1 MKIKI
6 IQSGR
11 SFGSQLA
18 NLDKKT
24 LTNVAIPLARDNL
37 PGLVRILASNA
48 INKFERKQVEKE
60 LLERGKDLFYLF
72 RMKIWIILLKSW
84 NH

>member
-1 MKIKI
+1 MKITI

-18 NLDKKT
+18 NLDKKA
-24 LTNVAIPLARDNL
+24 LTNVAIPLATYNL
-37 PGLVRILASNA
+37 PGLVSILASNA

-60 LLERGKDLFYLF
+60 LLEQGKDLFYLF
-72 RMKIWIILLKSW
+72 RMKI
-84 NH
+84 

>member
-1 MKIKI
+1 MKITI

-18 NLDKKT
+18 NLDKKA
-24 LTNVAIPLARDNL
+24 LTNVAIPLATYNL
-37 PGLVRILASNA
+37 PGLVSILASNA

-72 RMKIWIILLKSW
+72 WMKIWIILLKSK

>member
-1 MKIKI
+1 MKITI

-18 NLDKKT
+18 NLDKKA
-24 LTNVAIPLARDNL
+24 LTNVAIPLATYNL
-37 PGLVRILASNA
+37 PGLVSILASNA

-60 LLERGKDLFYLF
+60 LLEQGKDLFYLF
-72 RMKIWIILLKSW
+72 WMKIWIILLKS
-84 NH
+84 

>member
-1 MKIKI
+1 MKITI

-18 NLDKKT
+18 NLDKKA
-24 LTNVAIPLARDNL
+24 LTNVAIPLATYNL
-37 PGLVRILASNA
+37 LGLVSILASNA

-72 RMKIWIILLKSW
+72 
-84 NH
+84 

>member
-1 MKIKI
+1 MKITI

-18 NLDKKT
+18 NLDKKA
-24 LTNVAIPLARDNL
+24 LTNVAIPLATYNL
-37 PGLVRILASNA
+37 PGLVSILASNA

-72 RMKIWIILLKSW
+72 WMKIWIILLKS
-84 NH
+84 

>member
-1 MKIKI
+1 MKITI

-18 NLDKKT
+18 NLDKKA
-24 LTNVAIPLARDNL
+24 LTNVAIPLATYNL
-37 PGLVRILASNA
+37 PGLVSILASNA

-72 RMKIWIILLKSW
+72 RMKI
-84 NH
+84 

>member
-1 MKIKI
+1 MKITI

-18 NLDKKT
+18 NLDKKA
-24 LTNVAIPLARDNL
+24 LTNVAIPLATDNL
-37 PGLVRILASNA
+37 PGLVSILASNA

-60 LLERGKDLFYLF
+60 LLEQGKDLFYLF
-72 RMKIWIILLKSW
+72 WMKIWIILLKS
-84 NH
+84 